1 YTPVGKMYPLKGA
14 SKEFLEIY
22 KRGLDAKEKYTGYLT
37 AHWGIIHYS
46 FLRLEHVENYPAE
59 MYWFYKNI
67 PEEMLRRVYIEK
79 DGLTLM
85 QYLDF
90 IEEYRMGWD
99 KGYWLEYDGTGTLIT
114 ENNLTENIT
123 EDRIA
128 YLNGLFW
135 NNPTYYKEKEMMQ
148 EYGFTEGNLMT
159 FEWVVSHPKEAYELM
174 RITWEPYNV
183 FMLDVR
189 IRKDSYFVERGIPIL
204 PDDTIS

>member
-1 YTPVGKMYPLKGA
+1 MYPLKGA